1 MNIYI
6 GNLSYQTSED
16 DLRQI
21 FEEYG
26 EVSSVKIIMDRE
38 TGRSKGFAFV
48 EMTESGDAKEAIEN
62 LHEAEF
68 KGRNMRV
75 NEAEERKERG
85 GRGGFNQRRGGNGGG
100 RSNFNNNS
108 NYNY

>member
-26 EVSSVKIIMDRE
+26 EVSSVKLIMDRE

-48 EMTESGDAKEAIEN
+48 EMPETSDAEEAIEN

-75 NEAEERKERG
+75 NQSEERKDRG
-85 GRGGFNQRRGGNGGG
+85 NRGGFNQKRGGYGGS
-100 RSNFNNNS
+100 RSNFSRNSNNN
-108 NYNY
+108 Y